1 MHPVPLPN
9 EYDWASPSDLA
20 VQDILSPE
28 FERLWSET
36 GITNRRAFERVFR
49 PVPNDTIRNWTDYE
63 AYLKPAAGIT
73 TGHVANP
80 DLSLRQVK
88 EELGKVRGHL
98 VDMPMQFLAVSS
110 SRSRSGME
118 NEDVS

>member
-1 MHPVPLPN
+1 
-9 EYDWASPSDLA
+9 
-20 VQDILSPE
+20 
-28 FERLWSET
+28 
-36 GITNRRAFERVFR
+36 
-49 PVPNDTIRNWTDYE
+49 
-63 AYLKPAAGIT
+63 
-73 TGHVANP
+73 VANP